1 MNIAFITPTADIRK
15 TLPYRLGNSI
25 YTRPNAITGPLI
37 LATMLRDRGHTAE
50 VYEELYAKVNLE
62 RLLRADVIGISTM
75 TSTAPRAFEIAD
87 YFRSRGKRVVI
98 GGMHATVAPQETL
111 AHCDT
116 VVTGEAENVIA
127 DVMEGRAAGRVVEA
141 PHPDD
146 LDSVVFPDYSLLKT
160 PSREANIMTTRGCH
174 YSCSF
179 CSTSRMFK
187 PYRER
192 GVDSVIAELTLY
204 KQRGFKYVNFQDD
217 NFTGNKKRA
226 KQLLAKMIEKNL
238 LFKDVFFFG
247 RADMVLDEELLSL
260 LSRAH
265 LRSVL
270 IGFESLNPAS
280 LEYIG
285 KKIKLEPILGSVSN
299 LGKYKIKL
307 LASLVLGL
315 DTDAKEDIRKAIQF
329 CRDINA
335 FTLQPAILTPFPGTP
350 VYKQYEDEHRIITKD
365 WQYFDLM
372 HATFIPKKMS
382 ITVLQKE
389 FYTALRRFYSFN
401 GSFAIMRIYGFAAGM
416 KRLGLWLVFLFTGF
430 ITRMVD
436 GAFLAVLKKA
446 RSAVTPR

>member
-1 MNIAFITPTADIRK
+1 MNIVFITPAADIRK

-37 LATMLRDRGHTAE
+37 LATMMRNHGHSVAA
-50 VYEELYAKVNLE
+50 YEELYAHVDLE
-62 RLLRADVIGISTM
+62 KLLYADVIGVSTM

-87 YFRSRGKRVVI
+87 YFRGKGKRVVI
-98 GGMHATVAPQETL
+98 GGMHATVAPEETL

-116 VVTGEAENVIA
+116 VVTGEAESVIV
-127 DVMEGRAAGRVVEA
+127 DVMEGRIKERVVEA
-141 PHPDD
+141 PHTDD
-146 LDSVVFPDYSLLKT
+146 LDTVVFPDYSLLKT
-160 PSREANIMTTRGCH
+160 PCKEANIMTTRGCH

-179 CSTSRMFK
+179 CSTSRMFM

-192 GVDSVIAELTLY
+192 SVDSVIAELILY

-217 NFTGNKKRA
+217 NFTGNRKRA
-226 KQLLAKMIEKNL
+226 KLLLAKMIEKNL
-238 LFKDVFFFG
+238 VFRDVFFFG

-270 IGFESLNPAS
+270 IGIESLNPVS
-280 LEYIG
+280 LEHIG
-285 KKIKLEPILGSVSN
+285 KKIKLEPLLASIPN

-315 DTDAKEDIRKAIQF
+315 DTDTVADIRKAIEF

-335 FTLQPAILTPFPGTP
+335 FTLQPAVLTPFPGTP
-350 VYKQYEDEHRIITKD
+350 VYKQYEEEHRMMTKD

-372 HATFIPKKMS
+372 HATFMPKKMS
-382 ITVLQKE
+382 VTMLQNE
-389 FYTALRRFYSFN
+389 FYNALRRFYSFK
-401 GSFAIMRIYGFAAGM
+401 GSFTIMRIYGFTAGM
-416 KRLGLWLVFLFTGF
+416 KRLGLWLVFFFTGF

-436 GAFLAVLKKA
+436 GAFLSTLRKA
-446 RSAVTPR
+446 GRPPKIA